1 MVRLHLRN
9 CGIASASIWKLGAA
23 LFCQLFLRRYFR
35 SNCRALSM
43 TGGED
48 IAEPL
53 YRLERLAG
61 ITVAPDFPG
70 ALASL
75 DCGYERRMYSR
86 RRASSASAL
95 P

>member
-1 MVRLHLRN
+1 
-9 CGIASASIWKLGAA
+9 
-23 LFCQLFLRRYFR
+23 
-35 SNCRALSM
+35 M